1 MNHVRNVACRR
12 IVWSIGLAAV
22 YGIPALA
29 ADPAPPGTLSGTLV
43 DASGKPVAGARVWT
57 QTRDATTSTRKALTE
72 ARSDAAGR
80 FRLGPFEPMYRALRS
95 GLRIEAEGFAGQCIS
110 STTIS
115 VFPGSDNDLGV
126 IRLDRGRVF
135 TGTVIGPDGK
145 PLAEA
150 LVSAQSLWL
159 QHGHTLGGE
168 VSDRQIRT
176 DAHGRFR
183 TRPLP
188 VGHLSVVVVFP
199 GCQIT
204 YFRRETI
211 APGGEQDLG
220 EVQLEKEVPVTGV
233 VQETDGKPIAGVRIG
248 GTAGHSA
255 ITDVEGR
262 FTLHRLGPDP
272 SFQMN
277 VDKSGY
283 APLIGRVNGTS
294 AGLRYSV
301 SRGRPAQAEMPA
313 KQLTVILERAGWIE
327 GRAIDADTGE
337 PVRLDRVVVCNFER
351 KPNGEVVLRGCQS
364 DFEQTQPGQF
374 RATFPT
380 PDEYHLTFSAA
391 GYHDAEAYTPKVT
404 ELKTIDGIVAKM
416 SKKKDG
422 SAPPIVPQV
431 ISGVVTRSGQPVR
444 SGWVGLWEV
453 RRTRNAPNAYV
464 ARGRTVVGDPIT
476 RASALIRDGAYRL
489 SVPYQSESWY
499 VVVEEPGQPLT
510 QVGPIS
516 IALKEQKS
524 VSIDCTEGCQIRGRV
539 TGIPVGWEGH
549 VWVVAFGKAAISA
562 EVRVDATGQFV
573 LPALPPGEYGL
584 KAGHDGYDDAE
595 TYPGDL
601 LLLRQH
607 PEAFKQNADPWKR
620 AKRVTLAPGH
630 DHAIVEIEFPK

>member
-1 MNHVRNVACRR
+1 MNHARNVGCRH
-12 IVWSIGLAAV
+12 IIWSVGLAGV
-22 YGIPALA
+22 FSIPARA
-29 ADPAPPGTLSGTLV
+29 ADPASLGTLSGTLI
-43 DASGKPVAGARVWT
+43 DPSGKPVAGARLWT
-57 QTRDATTSTRKALTE
+57 ETHDVKTSARKVLAE
-72 ARSDAAGR
+72 ARTDASGR
-80 FRLGPFEPMYRALRS
+80 FRLGPLEPMYRALRF

-110 STTIS
+110 STGIS
-115 VFPGSDNDLGV
+115 VFPGSDNDLGA
-126 IRLDRGRVF
+126 IQLDRGRVF

-150 LVSAQSLWL
+150 SVSAQSLWL
-159 QHGHTLGGE
+159 NLGHTLGGG
-168 VSDRQIRT
+168 VSDKQIRT

-188 VGHLSVVVVFP
+188 VGQLNVVVTFP
-199 GCQIT
+199 GCQIA
-204 YFRRETI
+204 YFPRQTI
-211 APGGEQDLG
+211 APCGEQDLG
-220 EVQLEKEVPVTGV
+220 EVHVEKEVPVTGV
-233 VQETDGKPIAGVRIG
+233 VQETDGKPIAEVRIG

-262 FTLHRLGPDP
+262 FTLHRFGPDP

-277 VDKSGY
+277 VNKSGY
-283 APLIGRVNGTS
+283 APLIGHVNGTS

-327 GRAIDADTGE
+327 GRAIDADSGE

-351 KPNGEVVLRGCQS
+351 RPNGEVVLRGCRS

-391 GYHDAEAYTPKVT
+391 GYHDAEAYTPMVT

-431 ISGVVTRSGQPVR
+431 ISGVVTRNGQPVR

-453 RRTRNAPNAYV
+453 RRTRNAANAYV

-476 RASALIRDGAYRL
+476 PASALIRDGAYRL
-489 SVPYQSESWY
+489 NVPYQSESWY

-516 IALKEQKS
+516 IALKEQKT
-524 VSIDCTEGCQIRGRV
+524 VNIDCTEGSRIRGRV
-539 TGIPVGWEGH
+539 IGIPAGWDGH
-549 VWVVAFGKAAISA
+549 VWVVAFSKTAISA

-595 TYPGDL
+595 TYPGNLVD
-601 LLLRQH
+601 QH
-607 PEAFKQNADPWKR
+607 PEAFEKNADPWKR
-620 AKRVTLAPGH
+620 ARRVTLARGH
-630 DHAIVEIEFPK
+630 NQAIVEVEFPE